1 MAGVSNPKCNAPFGE
16 FQRGYDSYLKSC
28 TNAPALETMRDSFFS
43 NQINIKSQ
51 FEDARA
57 VAQSEATDVS
67 SLMGSMIPNSNGL
80 AKHLAQLKDNE
91 TGLKKSLAEVRDKTE
106 ALNVQFLNKKETT
119 PGPVDKPS
127 VLVLQDYILAGFA
140 ISYLLCSLTLIF
152 YFTKQSGYSVSTFMT
167 CIAVFLFITFLL
179 SALIIKQA

>member
-28 TNAPALETMRDSFFS
+28 TNSPALETMRDSFFS
-43 NQINIKSQ
+43 NQVNIKAQ
-51 FEDARA
+51 FDDARA
-57 VAQSEATDVS
+57 IAQSEATDIS
-67 SLMGSMIPNSNGL
+67 SLLGGMIPNSNGL

-91 TGLKKSLAEVRDKTE
+91 NSFKKNLAEVRDKTE

-127 VLVLQDYILAGFA
+127 VLVLQDYILAGFS

-152 YFTKQSGYSVSTFMT
+152 YFTKKSGYSTSTFMI
-167 CIAVFLFITFLL
+167 CIAIFLFITFLIA
-179 SALIIKQA
+179 ALIINSA

>member
-1 MAGVSNPKCNAPFGE
+1 MAGVSNPKCNAPYGE
-16 FQRGYDSYLKSC
+16 FQRGYDAYLKSC

-43 NQINIKSQ
+43 NQVNIKAQ

-57 VAQSEATDVS
+57 IAQSEATDVS
-67 SLMGSMIPNSNGL
+67 SLLGSMIPNSNGL
-80 AKHLAQLKDNE
+80 AKHLAQLKDGESN
-91 TGLKKSLAEVRDKTE
+91 LKKSLAEVRDKTE

-152 YFTKQSGYSVSTFMT
+152 YFTKQSGYSISTFMVS
-167 CIAVFLFITFLL
+167 IAIFLFITFLL
-179 SALIIKQA
+179 GALIVNSA